1 MTVGRLLQE
10 MSSSEF
16 TEWAAYLELKH
27 RESEKAAKKNGRR

>member
-1 MTVGRLLQE
+1 MTVGRLLSE

-27 RESEKAAKKNGRR
+27 KESEKAAKQRKR